1 MEFWGDGSGG
11 AAALALASA
20 AGSEVEIASENELWV
35 HLTLSGVAVTSVTVG
50 LEVSFDGGT
59 TWVERDV
66 DIDPLD
72 GTVADHL
79 LLLRCP
85 VFCQVRLL
93 LARTGGGA
101 GSLAYAAVYLRA
113 ATGID
118 ESSEEAVTVTSAP
131 ETDVDL
137 VKVGGTAVADAAD
150 GVVPV
155 SSRLQIISGPTS
167 IFDDGAGGKAAIT
180 DAYAANA
187 SGFID
192 LDDRTTDLSIIVDKD
207 TADPTSLEVEVL
219 WDTLTVAG
227 GAAIATAFYMPAVNN
242 VGTVTKG
249 RADVSPLEV
258 SWDGRAAVALPD
270 GRYRWVFQRPA
281 EAASYNVRIKRT
293 GGAGTEAQVWAVE
306 LA

>member
-1 MEFWGDGSGG
+1 MEIWGDGSGG
-11 AAALALASA
+11 AAALALAAA

-35 HLTLSGVAVTSVTVG
+35 HLTLSGVAATSVTVN
-50 LEVSFDGGT
+50 LEVSFDGGS
-59 TWVERDV
+59 TWVERDIN
-66 DIDPLD
+66 IDPLD
-72 GTVADHL
+72 GAVADHL

-85 VFCQVRLL
+85 VFCQVRLR

-118 ESSEEAVTVTSAP
+118 ESVEDETTVDVTHI
-131 ETDVDL
+131 
-137 VKVGGTAVADAAD
+137 GGTAVADAAD

-155 SSRLQIISGPTS
+155 SSRLQILSGPTS
-167 IFDDGAGGKAAIT
+167 IFDNGAGAKEAIT
-180 DAYAANA
+180 DDYVDNA
-187 SGFID
+187 SGFIN

-207 TADPTSLEVEVL
+207 TANPTSLEVEVL

-227 GAAIATAFYMPAVNN
+227 GAAIATAFYMPAVNS
-242 VGTVTKG
+242 VGVVKG

-258 SWDGRAAVALPD
+258 SWDGRAAATLPD

-293 GGAGTEAQVWAVE
+293 GGAGTEAQVWAIE

>member
-11 AAALALASA
+11 AAALDLAEA
-20 AGSEVEIASENELWV
+20 AGSEIEIASENELWV
-35 HLTLSGVAVTSVTVG
+35 HLTLSGVAVTTVTVG
-50 LEVSFDGGT
+50 LEVSFDGGS
-59 TWVERDV
+59 TWVERDI

-72 GTVADHL
+72 GAVADHL

-118 ESSEEAVTVTSAP
+118 ESAEEAVT
-131 ETDVDL
+131 VDL

-167 IFDDGAGGKAAIT
+167 IFDDGAGAKDAIT
-180 DAYAANA
+180 DAYADNA

-192 LDDRTTDLSIIVDKD
+192 LDDRTTDLSVIVDKD
-207 TADPTSLEVEVL
+207 TANPTSLEVEVL
-219 WDTLTVAG
+219 WDTLDVAG

-258 SWDGRAAVALPD
+258 SWDGRAAVDLPD

-293 GGAGTEAQVWAVE
+293 GGAGTEAQVWAIE